1 MTERAHAAPWLAA
14 IRAAAALI
22 VTGWYISGWLLRR
35 GFLNDVSRLLGA
47 ARCTEAWL
55 RSLVRILGIRVTTA
69 GTVPAGPALI
79 APNHSGYCDVLALGS
94 VVPCHFVAKA
104 EVEAWPVVGFLFA
117 ATAHLG
123 ISRRRDASI
132 RTVTDAMTERLR
144 RGDRFCVFLEG
155 TSTAGDRVLPFRS
168 PLVQPAID
176 AAIPVVPA
184 AIRWSAGRPDIDIAE
199 DVAYWKDHV
208 FGPHVWRLL
217 GLTTV
222 RAHIVFGDAVFPEG
236 RDRKALA
243 RAVEERVAALG
254 ELPRRDERGDGYV
267 SPVA

>member
-1 MTERAHAAPWLAA
+1 MRGRAHASPGLAA
-14 IRAAAALI
+14 IRTAAVLV
-22 VTGWYISGWLLRR
+22 VTSWYISGWLLRR
-35 GFLNDVSRLLGA
+35 GFLNNEERLAGS
-47 ARCTEAWL
+47 ARCTQSWL
-55 RSLVRILGIRVTTA
+55 QSLVRILGIRVTTA
-69 GTVPAGPALI
+69 GTAPSGAALI

-94 VVPCHFVAKA
+94 VLPCHFVAKA
-104 EVEAWPVVGFLFA
+104 EVETWPVVGFLFT

-132 RTVTDAMTERLR
+132 RTVTDAMTDRLR
-144 RGDRFCVFLEG
+144 KDDRFCVFLEG

-176 AAIPVVPA
+176 AGIPVVPA
-184 AIRWSAGRPDIDIAE
+184 AIRWSADRADIDIAE

-208 FGPHVWRLL
+208 FGPHLWRLL

-222 RAHIVFGDAVFPEG
+222 RAHIVFGDAVYPEG

-254 ELPRRDERGDGYV
+254 ELPRCGERGGGYE